1 MSKNFCI
8 ENRFNRY
15 IFCRDVFIS
24 RHNGQII
31 IDFAGVVR
39 MADKNRPE
47 DTGYL
52 ARKIEELGTAMEK
65 MKLAEY
71 VELLNRPA
79 RLFYLNFFA
88 GIARGLGMAVGFT
101 ILGAFIIYTLQRL
114 QVLNLPVIGEFI
126 ADIVKIVQNNL
137 RVK

>member
-1 MSKNFCI
+1 MSKNFFI